1 MEHIEATPCFTTTK
15 TKDMKELAIIKQE
28 NIAQIVQAAPQ
39 SYNDNEASH
48 DKCVEAGNKILAL
61 IEQNGGTLN
70 EELDDMA
77 SKFIV
82 KARNTVRKMNERRSP
97 VTKLFDEVR
106 TAFTSMEND
115 IDPTK
120 TNSISYKLQQLRN
133 GYAAMKREAE
143 EKRLKE
149 EQARQQAK
157 QERERYAIDVEDD
170 LRRQLDCELT
180 KNLNILNDTDKTI
193 NLVNFEKSEE
203 HIRQYP
209 TQLSEEW
216 LSSVRSMVRIPT
228 TMSSEDARTIE
239 SEIFNSM
246 KNTFCEKYDREMSEV
261 KAYILDRLPSKR
273 ANLEKIAK
281 SDEEEAARLK
291 AEMEKRELQESQR
304 IEQERSK
311 REAEERQAQEAK
323 KKAAEMGNLFAEQS
337 VLSASQ
343 SKAKVT
349 KKIKLLNVEGILPII
364 TMWWGKEGCTMTTE
378 EIAKMFKK
386 QITFCEK
393 LANKEDTIIQ
403 DESIEY
409 VEEVKAR

>member
-1 MEHIEATPCFTTTK
+1 
-15 TKDMKELAIIKQE
+15 MKELAIIKQE
-28 NIAQIVQAAPQ
+28 NIAQIVQGAPQ

-149 EQARQQAK
+149 EQARQQAR

-180 KNLNILNDTDKTI
+180 KNLNILNDTDNTI

-291 AEMEKRELQESQR
+291 AEMEKKELQESQR
-304 IEQERSK
+304 IEQERLK
-311 REAEERQAQEAK
+311 REVEERQAQEAK